1 MFGIRK
7 YEYVTYRLKNESGE
21 VIAEFESKDN
31 IDRELIKY
39 LRMNNNRF
47 NLDSFKEYLK
57 MKIKNDNN

>member
-39 LRMNNNRF
+39 LQMNNNRF
-47 NLDSFKEYLK
+47 NLEAFKEYLES
-57 MKIKNDNN
+57 KNK

>member
-47 NLDSFKEYLK
+47 NLEAFKEYLES
-57 MKIKNDNN
+57 KNK

>member
-21 VIAEFESKDN
+21 VIAKFESKDN

>member
-21 VIAEFESKDN
+21 VIAKFESKDN

-47 NLDSFKEYLK
+47 NLEAFKEYLES
-57 MKIKNDNN
+57 KNK

>member
-47 NLDSFKEYLK
+47 NLEAFKEYLES
-57 MKIKNDNN
+57 KNR